1 MCVGEV
7 AVVTRVDRDRS
18 TARVRVGDAER
29 TVSCVLHP
37 MTRAG
42 DRVLV
47 HTGFVVEVL
56 DGDAPPPGR
65 EHATRG
71 GT

>member
-1 MCVGEV
+1 MCVGEL
-7 AVVTRVDRDRS
+7 AVVTSVDRDRS
-18 TARVRVGDAER
+18 TARVRVDDRER
-29 TVSCVLHP
+29 TVSCVLHQA
-37 MTRAG
+37 TRPG

-56 DGDAPPPGR
+56 DADTPPPSR